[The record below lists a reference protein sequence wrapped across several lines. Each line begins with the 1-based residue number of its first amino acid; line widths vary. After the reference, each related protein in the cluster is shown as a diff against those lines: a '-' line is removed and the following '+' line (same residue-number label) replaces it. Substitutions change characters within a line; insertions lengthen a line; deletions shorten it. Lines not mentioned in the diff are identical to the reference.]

1 MKLYDLAKVI
11 RTKNAGPFTLTIDLI
26 FKQAADFDRVMNAP
40 TFTSANIAAAYRADP
55 TAVAIHSFKRVLAI
69 KVTMP
74 RPISSGA
81 PGDCD
86 VYGSQ
91 QHFPLGNL
99 HFAHYQKF
107 KKIEKT

>member
-11 RTKNAGPFTLTIDLI
+11 RSKNAGPFTLTIDLI
-26 FKQAADFDRVMNAP
+26 FGQEVDFDHVMNSPSFSPATIGELYHTAP
-40 TFTSANIAAAYRADP
+40 GKI
-55 TAVAIHSFKRVLAI
+55 VIHPFKKVLAI

-81 PGDCD
+81 IGDCD

-91 QHFPLGNL
+91 QHFPLAGL
-99 HFAHYQKF
+99 C
-107 KKIEKT
+107 I

>member
-1 MKLYDLAKVI
+1 MRLYDVAKVI
-11 RTKNAGPFTLTIDLI
+11 RTKNAGPFTLTLDLI
-26 FKQAADFDRVMNAP
+26 FTKAGDYESVLASP
-40 TFTSANIAAAYRADP
+40 GFTAKRIAEVYHADP
-55 TAVAIHSFKRVLAI
+55 AAVQIHPFRRILAI

-91 QHFPLGNL
+91 QHFPL
-99 HFAHYQKF
+99 AR
-107 KKIEKT
+107 IEI